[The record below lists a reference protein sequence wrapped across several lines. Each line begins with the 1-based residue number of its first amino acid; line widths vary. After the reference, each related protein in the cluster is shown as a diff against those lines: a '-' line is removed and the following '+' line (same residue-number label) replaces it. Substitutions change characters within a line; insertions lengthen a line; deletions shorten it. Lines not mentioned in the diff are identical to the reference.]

1 MPACRKHRY
10 ATRVDALIVL
20 ARIQHRDSTTRPKT
34 EKRAYLCHRCRCWHL
49 TSEQPRAASD
59 QLAAAP

>member
-34 EKRAYLCHRCRCWHL
+34 EKRAYLL
-49 TSEQPRAASD
+49 PQVSLLAPD
-59 QLAAAP
+59 QRTAPGG